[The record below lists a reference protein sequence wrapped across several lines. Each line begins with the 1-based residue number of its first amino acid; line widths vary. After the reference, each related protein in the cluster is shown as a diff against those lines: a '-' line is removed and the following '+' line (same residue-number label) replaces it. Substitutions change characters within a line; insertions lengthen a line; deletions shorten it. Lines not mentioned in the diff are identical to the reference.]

1 MMTGKTKTPGG
12 LFFFFSDVLCREKE
26 NVVEAIVLFGVVRL
40 NLESMF
46 KNMRMRF
53 DLVYNVYFSPDE
65 NFAV

>member
-1 MMTGKTKTPGG
+1 M
-12 LFFFFSDVLCREKE
+12 
-26 NVVEAIVLFGVVRL
+26 VEAIVLLAVVRL

-65 NFAV
+65 NLTV